1 MSNSNTKFQAS
12 LIQIDWELWIRTS
25 TVKWEFTSRLVIG
38 THGVCTVTWK
48 TIHGWNSRVPW
59 KPTVKRQKRKHSI
72 VIFFLCAVYLI
83 FELLHLSPPFSA
95 PTSLTQNQEH
105 RASSYRQAS
114 ESPPH
119 PFQGCVGPLSA
130 CHLGFFHNISN
141 SRRMTWAT
149 YHTPQASVVRF

>member
-1 MSNSNTKFQAS
+1 MYIISIWKFCCILCRIPLFYPPTFRIFWAVGEVNSDLYS
-12 LIQIDWELWIRTS
+12 
-25 TVKWEFTSRLVIG
+25 
-38 THGVCTVTWK
+38 
-48 TIHGWNSRVPW
+48 
-59 KPTVKRQKRKHSI
+59 SI
-72 VIFFLCAVYLI
+72 LKILFFLCAVYLI
-83 FELLHLSPPFSA
+83 FELLHHLSPPFSA
-95 PTSLTQNQEH
+95 ATWCFRQNQEH

-149 YHTPQASVVRF
+149 YHTPQAAVVDFKK